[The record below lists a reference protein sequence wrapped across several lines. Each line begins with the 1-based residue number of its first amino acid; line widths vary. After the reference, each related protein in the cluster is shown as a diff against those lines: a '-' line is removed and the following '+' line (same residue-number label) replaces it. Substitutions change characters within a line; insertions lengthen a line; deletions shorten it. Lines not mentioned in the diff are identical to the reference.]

1 MLYSKAYN
9 GWNWYP
15 SLLLS
20 KVLVDFCFLFFKQLL
35 ECRCSVAKSC
45 WTLCYPMDCSTSGL
59 PVPHL
64 LEFAQ
69 VHVHWISDAFQPFI
83 LCHPLLLL
91 PILNMMKLTNY
102 SRHNEFSMLN
112 ELVLWRG
119 GSYQQL
125 QYFGHFMRRV
135 DSLEKTLMLGGIGG
149 RRRRGWQRMRWLDG
163 ITDSMDVSLSELREL
178 LMDREA
184 WRAAIHLQR
193 VGHDWATELNW
204 AHQHWV
210 TVFIGLSGRQ
220 EWRGC
225 MFQLSVYLCMYLCT
239 VCMYISISLPNLPS
253 SIKIQLIINSS
264 SLNWKYSCVRKIL
277 NKLKNRIIIYQ

>member
-1 MLYSKAYN
+1 MNLYFGGGGLISNSSTLATSCEELTHWKRLWCWEGLGAGGEEDDR
-9 GWNWYP
+9 GWDGWMA
-15 SLLLS
+15 SLTRWMWVWVNS
-20 KVLVDFCFLFFKQLL
+20 G
-35 ECRCSVAKSC
+35 SC
-45 WTLCYPMDCSTSGL
+45 WWTGRPG
-59 PVPHL
+59 
-64 LEFAQ
+64 
-69 VHVHWISDAFQPFI
+69 
-83 LCHPLLLL
+83 
-91 PILNMMKLTNY
+91 
-102 SRHNEFSMLN
+102 
-112 ELVLWRG
+112 VL
-119 GSYQQL
+119 Q
-125 QYFGHFMRRV
+125 FM
-135 DSLEKTLMLGGIGG
+135 G
-149 RRRRGWQRMRWLDG
+149 
-163 ITDSMDVSLSELREL
+163 
-178 LMDREA
+178 
-184 WRAAIHLQR
+184 LQR